1 MYLQTWERDSSWL
14 YCIDF
19 LREEDH
25 PYSKRYRYAVKWS
38 VPTRRKPI
46 PRATASVYFTL
57 EVSKFKPKVSPLLD
71 TQENEILPLDSH
83 GCPAIQ

>member
-1 MYLQTWERDSSWL
+1 MIFVLLQTWQRDSSWL

-25 PYSKRYRYAVKWS
+25 PYSRRYRYAVKWS
-38 VPTRRKPI
+38 GPTRRKPI

-57 EVSKFKPKVSPLLD
+57 EVSKFKPKV
-71 TQENEILPLDSH
+71 
-83 GCPAIQ
+83 